1 MSAPVECWAPDTLE
15 HHDFPG
21 LEHVVAPWLPTE
33 SIAVIFG
40 NREAGK
46 TQLCLTMLKCA
57 ERGELLL
64 GRWRVKMNKMGLIEV
79 DMPARMIQARLKI
92 MAAVHRFDPARLRL
106 WTMPSLNIMRC
117 DASTPWVEQVNA
129 WGPDVLVFD
138 SLRKI
143 HAYRENDTDAP
154 SAVYGKLRELFPQKT
169 FCLPHHM
176 KKPPPAW
183 LQAKEQYDPAD
194 DEETYRGTTAWIDDA
209 NVAVHVYRQP
219 KTYHRLLRVTRSQQC
234 DDSVKRSHIS
244 FQLTDHLFVEPTEPT
259 AEMLLLDLKVRAPDT
274 KRREAVEWLLQQSPF
289 KRYKESWAYDV
300 VASLGVFEAAKPGP
314 KPRANSSTGGNSSK
328 IVMEELTV

>member
-1 MSAPVECWAPDTLE
+1 VSAPVECWAPDTLE

-183 LQAKEQYDPAD
+183 LQAKEQY
-194 DEETYRGTTAWIDDA
+194 
-209 NVAVHVYRQP
+209 
-219 KTYHRLLRVTRSQQC
+219 RLLRVTRSQQC